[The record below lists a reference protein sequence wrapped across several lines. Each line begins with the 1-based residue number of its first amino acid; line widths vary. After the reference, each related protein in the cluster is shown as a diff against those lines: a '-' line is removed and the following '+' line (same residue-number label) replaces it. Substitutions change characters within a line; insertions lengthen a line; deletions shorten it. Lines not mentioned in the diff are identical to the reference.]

1 MERDSNERVKTFTRR
16 ALFIGFLQGAVLALL
31 GARLAWLQIAQ
42 GDKYT
47 TLSEQNRINMKMLA
61 PVRGLIVDRNGKRL
75 AENGQNFRVVLIPE
89 RTKDME
95 RALSALSKLIGLTQ
109 HDIQKIIKRAGKQ
122 PKFAPLEVK
131 DNLEWDEVAR
141 IEVNLPD
148 LPGVAIDVGETRH
161 YPMGAATAHLVGY
174 VGAVSQTEKSNDP
187 VMTLPGFKIGK
198 TGLEKSYDLPLRGKA
213 GAAEVEVNVSGREV
227 RELSRNPGQPGARV
241 QLSIDA
247 GLQDYVQR
255 RLSQVRSASAVVMDI
270 HSGAVYAL
278 ASFPSFDPHLFTRG
292 LSPEVWEGLQ
302 ADPGLPLN
310 NKAVGGLYPPGSTF
324 KMVTAL
330 AGLEEGVIDR
340 YTSAY
345 CPGHY
350 DYGDSRFHCW
360 KRPGHGRVTVIEA
373 LAESC
378 DTYFYK
384 MATDLGIDRLAHYSR
399 MLGLGDKFGFELTEE
414 RAGLIPTQAWKK
426 ANFKEGWHPGE
437 SIVASIGQG
446 YIQATPMQLAVMTA
460 RLVNGGY
467 AVKPW
472 VAAQVGDRIFTPP
485 QWPKMPIN
493 PAYLKMVGEGM
504 DRVVN
509 HQKGTAYAARIKEEG
524 REMGGKTGTAQVRRI
539 TKQERAEGVQ
549 NSDLPWHLQHHA
561 LFVGY
566 APLHKPQYVTAV
578 VVEHGGGGSAVAAP
592 IARDILIETQNR
604 NPVAM
609 AMAPADG
616 PASAPSPQAVPGA
629 ANDSDA
635 PARPA
640 RKPRTTG

>member
-1 MERDSNERVKTFTRR
+1 MERESNERFRSFTRR
-16 ALFIGFLQGAVLALL
+16 ALFVGFIQTMLLGVL

-42 GDKYT
+42 KEKYS
-47 TLSEQNRINMKMLA
+47 TLADQNRINVKMLA
-61 PVRGLIVDRNGKRL
+61 PVRGLIVDRSGKKL
-75 AENGQNFRVVLIPE
+75 AENGQNFRVVLVPE
-89 RTKDME
+89 QAKEME
-95 RALSALSKLIGLTQ
+95 RSLSRLGKLIGLTQ
-109 HDIQKIIKRAGKQ
+109 HDIQRVIKQAGKQ

-161 YPMGAATAHLVGY
+161 YPMGPATAHLVGY
-174 VGAVSQTEKSNDP
+174 VGAVSQSDKDKDP
-187 VMTLPGFKIGK
+187 VMNLPGFKIGK
-198 TGLEKSYDLPLRGKA
+198 TGLEKSYDLDLRGKA
-213 GAAEVEVNVSGREV
+213 GAAEVEVNVLGREV
-227 RELSRNPGQPGARV
+227 RELSRNPGQPGARI

-255 RLSQVRSASAVVMDI
+255 RLSQVRSASAVVMDV
-270 HSGAVYAL
+270 HSGAVYAM
-278 ASFPSFDPHLFTRG
+278 ASFPSFDPHLFSRG

-302 ADPGLPLN
+302 ADAGLPLN

-324 KMVTAL
+324 KMITAL
-330 AGLEEGVIDR
+330 AGLETGVIDR
-340 YTSAY
+340 YTTAY

-350 DYGDSRFHCW
+350 DFGDSRFHCW
-360 KRPGHGRVTVIEA
+360 KRPGHGRVTVVEA

-384 MATDLGIDRLAHYSR
+384 MATDLGIDRLAHYAR
-399 MLGLGDKFGFELTEE
+399 MFGLGDKFDFELKEE

-426 ANFKEGWHPGE
+426 SNFKEGWHPGE

-446 YIQATPMQLAVMTA
+446 YIQTTPLQLAVMTA

-472 VAAQVGDRIFTPP
+472 VSAQVGDRTFTPP
-485 QWPKMPIN
+485 QWPKMPLN
-493 PAYLKMVGEGM
+493 PGFMKIVGEGM

-509 HQKGTAYAARIKEEG
+509 NQKGTAYAARIKDEG
-524 REMGGKTGTAQVRRI
+524 LEMGGKTGTAQVRRI
-539 TKQERAEGVQ
+539 TKLERAQGVQ

-566 APLHKPQYVTAV
+566 APLTKPQYVTAV

-592 IARDILIETQNR
+592 IARDILIETQKR
-604 NPVAM
+604 NPFAM
-609 AMAPADG
+609 AMVKEDG
-616 PASAPSPQAVPGA
+616 TAEATPSPSPA
-629 ANDSDA
+629 ANDDGA
-635 PARPA
+635 IARPG
-640 RKPRTTG
+640 RKPRANG